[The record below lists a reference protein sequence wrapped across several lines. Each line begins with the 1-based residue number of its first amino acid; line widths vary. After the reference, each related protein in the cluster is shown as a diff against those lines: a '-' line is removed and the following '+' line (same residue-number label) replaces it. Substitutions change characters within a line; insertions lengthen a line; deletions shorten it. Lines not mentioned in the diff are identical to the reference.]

1 MFIEKKPKILSIYLL
16 KKTLNFIYSDFWD
29 ICPFQFPHLKYAVM
43 IDMPVEVS
51 IPLTVRLVNNLK
63 ENIKTNLRPN

>member
-1 MFIEKKPKILSIYLL
+1 MKNDINVYWKKAQNFVYILT

-63 ENIKTNLRPN
+63 ENII